1 MYITNMKRMEKKY
14 LLTKAQYE
22 SLLPIIEEYMK
33 LDQYGKQT
41 ICNVYYDT
49 PDFKLINHSLEKPLF
64 KEKFRMRSYGKAD
77 SETKVFLEMK
87 RKFKGEVYKRR
98 AVLPFRTA
106 EAFMERSLL
115 NIDSNQELAEIR
127 YMKRIYQLEPKAF
140 IAYEREAYYGLE
152 VAALRITFDTGIRG
166 RDTNLTLS
174 ANSHGT
180 PIQPKDSV
188 LMEIKVPG
196 ATPMWMAEAFSKLAI
211 YPSSFSKYGNY
222 YKNTLFKKQEGVNYH
237 VA

>member
-22 SLLPIIEEYMK
+22 SLLPIIERYMK
-33 LDQYGKQT
+33 LDKYGKQT

-98 AVLPFRTA
+98 AVLPLRTA
-106 EAFMERSLL
+106 EAFMDKPLL
-115 NIDSNQELAEIR
+115 NIDPSQELMEIR
-127 YMKRIYQLEPKAF
+127 YMKRLYQLEPKAF

-152 VAALRITFDTGIRG
+152 VEALRITFDTNIRG
-166 RDTNLTLS
+166 RDTHLS
-174 ANSHGT
+174 LAANSHGT
-180 PIQPKDSV
+180 AIQPKDSV

-196 ATPMWMAEAFSKLAI
+196 ATPMWMAEVFSKLAI
-211 YPSSFSKYGNY
+211 YPTSFSKYGNY
-222 YKNTLFKKQEGVNYH
+222 YKNTLSKKQEGVNYH